1 MKKTGLFAFTLIV
14 AVSCL
19 NEPDC
24 YQLNNDTVVIYF
36 KIIGGGNDAYQLTSI
51 QSPATDII
59 FYSNTTLSM
68 IHCH

>member
-1 MKKTGLFAFTLIV
+1 MAFEALNYLYTTLIRMKKTGLFTFILIV

-36 KIIGGGNDAYQLTSI
+36 KIIGGGNDV
-51 QSPATDII
+51 
-59 FYSNTTLSM
+59 YSAN
-68 IHCH
+68 

>member
-1 MKKTGLFAFTLIV
+1 MKKTGLFTFILIV

-36 KIIGGGNDAYQLTSI
+36 RIIGGGSDAFQLTSI
-51 QSPATDII
+51 HVTGDLTVFFIAIRP
-59 FYSNTTLSM
+59 YR
-68 IHCH
+68 